1 MPCMFG
7 SIFGLSL
14 ASGIKDML
22 FSNGFTS
29 VEHLLKMPPAELAVL
44 LGIDLYVARI
54 IYLTAKAHM
63 QTHNLQEEINQDE
76 RIYAAKKGRI

>member
-1 MPCMFG
+1 MLG

-22 FSNGFTS
+22 FSHGFTS
-29 VEHLLKMPPAELAVL
+29 IDTLLKMPPAELAVL

-54 IYLTAKAHM
+54 IYLTAKTHM
-63 QTHNLQEEINQDE
+63 QTQNLQEEINQDE
-76 RIYAAKKGRI
+76 RIHAAKKSRA